1 MEDPEKDFARWALG
15 WAIDVGITDGTCPD
29 RATAL
34 DHYLRRLSDL
44 QHERH
49 AAVEREQLA
58 SRLHALAA
66 GVSRG
71 RDLLAVAEE
80 LAVLSVEVER
90 TEERWGL

>member
-1 MEDPEKDFARWALG
+1 MEDPEKDFARWAAGYVVDCLG
-15 WAIDVGITDGTCPD
+15 LGLED
-29 RATAL
+29 REAAL
-34 DHYLRRLSDL
+34 DHALHRLADL

-58 SRLHALAA
+58 ARLHQLAS
-66 GVSRG
+66 GVARG

-90 TEERWGL
+90 TEERWR